1 MSLTTYLYQMNEKMN
16 EYPSY
21 AWGGRRIWLPCF
33 LAFYYLSIY
42 FFSYVF
48 ISSFIPLL
56 VSHLTQALCWEMRA
70 PLCPLGDLV

>member
-1 MSLTTYLYQMNEKMN
+1 MSVLPMPGE
-16 EYPSY
+16 EGDFGF
-21 AWGGRRIWLPCF
+21 WVFWLFITFP
-33 LAFYYLSIY
+33 LIS

-70 PLCPLGDLV
+70 PLCPLGDLM

>member
-1 MSLTTYLYQMNEKMN
+1 MST
-16 EYPSY
+16 
-21 AWGGRRIWLPCF
+21 LPMPGEEEEFGFCVF
-33 LAFYYLSIY
+33 WPFFYLSIY